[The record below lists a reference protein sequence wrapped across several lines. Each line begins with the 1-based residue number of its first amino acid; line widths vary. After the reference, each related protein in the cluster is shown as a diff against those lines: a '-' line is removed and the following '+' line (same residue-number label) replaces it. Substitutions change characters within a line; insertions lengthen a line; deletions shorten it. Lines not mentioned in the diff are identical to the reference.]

1 MMNKTTASATVNSDA
16 KVVNLTPHEITL
28 VYPETNVVIER
39 IPSEGVARVTSASKI
54 IGEIGNIPIT
64 IKTFGEVEGLPEA
77 SDDTYYIVS
86 SIVAQ
91 ACPERKDL
99 LIPDATV
106 RDEKGAVIGCAALSL
121 GNA

>member
-1 MMNKTTASATVNSDA
+1 MMNKNMTTATVNERA
-16 KVVNLTPHEITL
+16 QVINLTPHEITM
-28 VYPETNVVIER
+28 VYPDTHVVIER
-39 IPSEGVARVTSASKI
+39 IPSSGVARVSSSSKLV
-54 IGEIGNIPIT
+54 GEIGNLPIT
-64 IKTFGEVEGLPEA
+64 VKTFGEVEGLPEA

-91 ACPERKDL
+91 AVPERKDL
-99 LIPDATV
+99 LIPDATI